1 MDSHFTTLIHSLS
14 IRLLA
19 TLISVLL
26 LVPMAAVAASPSLDL
41 TDAERQWLK
50 QHPSIRLAVDIDWS
64 PFEYIDDNGEYVG
77 MAAEYIGLVEER
89 LGIEFVVEKN
99 KPWSEVV
106 ESVKNRELDMY
117 SCVVATPQRRE
128 YASFT
133 KPYLSFPMVIVTT
146 DQVAYVNGLK
156 ELKDE
161 TVAVVKGYATQDLLE
176 KNYPELNLY
185 LADSVTDAL
194 EALSLGRVFAYVG
207 NIASVSDVLKRKGL
221 TNLKISGETPYKYE
235 LSMAVRNDWPEFTP
249 ILQKALDS
257 ISEQEQ
263 DQIYRQWIKL
273 RYEYGTDYS
282 LLWKILVAVS
292 LIILIILFWNRSLN
306 REIHRRTEA
315 ERKLNDAHQRLELG
329 LRGGDLG
336 TWDWNIQ
343 SGNIQVNERW
353 FTMLGYPADELHFN
367 IDFWVGLIHAD
378 DIEPTDVKVKQLVNG
393 EVDFYDA
400 EFRLKAASGD
410 YQWIRARGQIVERD
424 ESDQPLRAAGVHQD
438 INQLKKAQNQL
449 EQANQ
454 QMLNYFDIVNKFV
467 ITSATDAGGTITETS
482 DAFSKISGY
491 SPEEL
496 IGNNHRILRHPDM
509 PDSIYEEL
517 WQTIS
522 NGKTWEGELKNRK
535 KDGGYYWVH
544 AYISPTLDEENNIIG
559 YTAIRQDITD
569 KKRAEELSIT
579 DELTTLFNR
588 RYFNI
593 IFPREIARAEREKKI
608 IGLILLDVDYFKLYN
623 DNYGHHQGDIALQ
636 SVALVLKNTI
646 RRAGDFA
653 FRVGGEEFG
662 GIVSVESPEQVAEIA
677 EKLRRSIEELEIK
690 HEYNPKSLHLTVS
703 IGVKTHVCSGRL
715 LPEMNEFYSQ
725 ADDALYQ
732 AKDKGR
738 NQVVII

>member
-1 MDSHFTTLIHSLS
+1 MALS
-14 IRLLA
+14 
-19 TLISVLL
+19 LL
-26 LVPMAAVAASPSLDL
+26 LSQAAVAASPSLDL
-41 TDAERQWLK
+41 TDAEQQWLQ
-50 QHPSIRLAVDIDWS
+50 QHPTIRLAVDIDWS
-64 PFEYIDDNGEYVG
+64 PFEYIDENGSYVG

-89 LGIEFVVEKN
+89 LGIHFEVEKN
-99 KPWSEVV
+99 KPWPEVV

-146 DQVAYVNGLK
+146 DQVAYVSGLK
-156 ELKDE
+156 ELKNE

-176 KNYPELNLY
+176 QNYPELDLY
-185 LADSVTDAL
+185 LADTVSDAL

-263 DQIYRQWIKL
+263 DQIYQNWIKL

-282 LLWKILVAVS
+282 LLWKILAGVS

-315 ERKLNDAHQRLELG
+315 EHKLNDAHQRLELG

-343 SGNIQVNERW
+343 SGQIKVNERW
-353 FTMLGYPADELHFN
+353 FTMLGYPADELQFN
-367 IDFWVGLIHAD
+367 FDYWAGLIHAD
-378 DIEPTDVKVKQLVNG
+378 DIEPTDLKVKQLLDG

-410 YQWIRARGQIVERD
+410 YQWIRARGQMVERD
-424 ESDQPLRAAGVHQD
+424 ESGQPLRAAGVHQD
-438 INQLKKAQNQL
+438 IDQLKKAQHQL
-449 EQANQ
+449 EQVNQ
-454 QMLNYFDIVNKFV
+454 QLLNYFDIVNKFV
-467 ITSATDAGGTITETS
+467 ITSATDVGGTITETS

-491 SPEEL
+491 SQDEL
-496 IGNNHRILRHPDM
+496 IGTNHRILRHPDM

-517 WQTIS
+517 WQTIA

-544 AYISPTLDEENNIIG
+544 AYISPTLDEQNNITG

-593 IFPREIARAEREKKI
+593 IFPREIARAEREKKV

-636 SVALVLKNTI
+636 SVALALKNTI

-653 FRVGGEEFG
+653 FRIGGEEFG
-662 GIVSVESPEQVAEIA
+662 GIVSTDSPEQVTEIA
-677 EKLRRSIEELEIK
+677 EKLRRNIEGLEIK

-703 IGVKTHVCSGRL
+703 IGVKTHVCSGRQ

-732 AKDKGR
+732 AKAKGR
-738 NQVVII
+738 NQVISI